1 MAVFAAAFT
10 VAQSS
15 DCTTLTFTDTS
26 NYNTVSSPTANDN
39 GIAVSSF
46 TSATGRQFI
55 ISDSNYD
62 VISTLSMTGGALT
75 ANFALTSDSWLSVDL
90 NLIQSPSQYTVN
102 HSVLSTCFLTQC
114 FAELVSETDCGC
126 GCNTS
131 NCNCD
136 SVNSDKT
143 RLIQIIKAAEI
154 FAEYSNPPLAQKQ
167 LDAGTAI
174 CQANESTNS

>member
-15 DCTTLTFTDTS
+15 DCSTLTFTDSS
-26 NYNTVSSPTANDN
+26 NYNTVSSPTANTN

-90 NLIQSPSQYTVN
+90 NLIQSPSSYSASAN
-102 HSVLSTCFLTQC
+102 VLSTCFLTQC

-126 GCNTS
+126 GTS

-136 SVNSDKT
+136 SIDSDKT

>member
-1 MAVFAAAFT
+1 MAIFAAAFT

-15 DCTTLTFTDTS
+15 DCSTLTFTDTS
-26 NYNTVSSPTANDN
+26 NYNTVSSPTANEN
-39 GIAVSSF
+39 GIAASSF

-55 ISDSNYD
+55 ISDSNFD
-62 VISTLSMTGGALT
+62 VISTLSLTGGALT
-75 ANFALTSDSWLSVDL
+75 ANYALTSDSWLSVDL
-90 NLIQSPSQYTVN
+90 NLIQSPSSYSASAN
-102 HSVLSTCFLTQC
+102 VLSTCFLTQC

-126 GCNTS
+126 GTS
-131 NCNCD
+131 NCSCD
-136 SVNSDKT
+136 SVDSDKT

-174 CQANESTNS
+174 CEANQSTNS